1 MEDLLFAAYLI
12 GATGLPGA
20 VVGYLVAR
28 SRPEEPGRG
37 LPYIGTSFGIG
48 ALCGAVACVVYA
60 AIAVAESPYLLM
72 VAAFAGVTNFLAGTT
87 AAGVVL
93 ARTRE

>member
-1 MEDLLFAAYLI
+1 MEDIFFAAYLI

-28 SRPEEPGRG
+28 RSPDGPGR
-37 LPYIGTSFGIG
+37 LGIG
-48 ALCGAVACVVYA
+48 ALCGAVACVVYG
-60 AIAVAESPYLLM
+60 AIAVAESPYLLV
-72 VAAFAGVTNFLAGTT
+72 VAAFAGLTNLLAGTT
-87 AAGVVL
+87 AAGVAL

>member
-12 GATGLPGA
+12 GATGLPGG

-28 SRPEEPGRG
+28 SRPTSQVAGS
-37 LPYIGTSFGIG
+37 LIGTSFGIG
-48 ALCGAVACVVYA
+48 ALCGAAACVVYG
-60 AIAVAESPYLLM
+60 AIAVAESPYLLV